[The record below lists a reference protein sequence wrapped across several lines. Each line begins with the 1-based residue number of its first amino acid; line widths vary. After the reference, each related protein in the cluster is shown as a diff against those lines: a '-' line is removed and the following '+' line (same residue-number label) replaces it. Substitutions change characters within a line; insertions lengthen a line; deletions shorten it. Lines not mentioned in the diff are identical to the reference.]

1 MGKKTGRTPKVSSE
15 EKLAIVDRY
24 FITSTDGNAAPLRKH
39 GIYRNLSDY
48 AKSLHYSLEPYDF
61 SRDDSVRNH
70 IEQLITNSSKDTHT
84 VSGLPSYEPLD
95 VTALMMTGRANIEKT
110 IRDREEYFVSLH
122 CRAAKA
128 IENYVSV
135 SQLCTQYQ
143 VEVAAVKRENEQLR
157 TQCETLVVE
166 LRTALR
172 DISYLKRIIRKDVES
187 ERAQQFLEGLTS
199 REAVIEKVSPVVTSN
214 IYNLTMEDQKAW
226 TDAQKEIDMLDL
238 SHLFK

>member
-1 MGKKTGRTPKVSSE
+1 MGKKIGRTPKVSAE

-24 FITSTDGNAAPLRKH
+24 FITSTDGSAAPLRRH
-39 GIYRNLSDY
+39 GVYRNLSDY
-48 AKSLHYSLEPYDF
+48 AKSMHYSLEPYDF

-70 IEQLITNSSKDTHT
+70 IETLIANSSAEAHT

-95 VTALMMTGRANIEKT
+95 VAALMMTGRANIEKT
-110 IRDREEYFVSLH
+110 LRDREEYFVSLH

-128 IENYVSV
+128 IENYVFV

-143 VEVAAVKRENEQLR
+143 VEVAAAKKENEQLR

-166 LRTALR
+166 LRTAMK
-172 DISYLKRIIRKDVES
+172 DISYLKRIIRKDVEP
-187 ERAQQFLEGLTS
+187 ERAQQFLAGLTS
-199 REAVIEKVSPVVTSN
+199 REAVIEKVTPIVTSN
-214 IYNLTMEDQKAW
+214 IYKLTMEDQKAQAE
-226 TDAQKEIDMLDL
+226 AQKEIYMLDL